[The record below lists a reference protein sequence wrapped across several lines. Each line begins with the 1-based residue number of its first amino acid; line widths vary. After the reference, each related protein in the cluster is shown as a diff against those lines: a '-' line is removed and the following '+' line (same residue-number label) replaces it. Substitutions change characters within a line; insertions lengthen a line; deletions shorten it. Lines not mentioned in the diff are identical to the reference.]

1 MICRS
6 PVTICFCCLSAKGK
20 LLHLH
25 SKLSGFVKNTSNSR
39 SLTNLLNLE
48 NLVDKGVE
56 SVCKSAFRGV
66 TISGSC
72 DIQAILINFTPFFQ
86 NTYCK
91 HFQLVS
97 FRLRQR
103 FVYYI
108 YRLLHIIYIILCI
121 YKHIYT
127 YIYIIYI
134 YIIIILLQ
142 LFEQVKHR

>member
-66 TISGSC
+66 TISRSC

-108 YRLLHIIYIILCI
+108 YIDCYTLYILSCVYISIYIR
-121 YKHIYT
+121 IYT
-127 YIYIIYI
+127 LYIYT
-134 YIIIILLQ
+134 L
-142 LFEQVKHR
+142 